1 VRFTQRFPWSFFDGK
16 EKRITQG
23 IRKWKE
29 AGMLLWSRGL
39 GQTEVYMDFRQY
51 RTIQDPDSGNVLV
64 VGKMQS
70 PVTWEFVITMQP
82 EDIAGVMKS
91 FFTLPM
97 IRFVA
102 RNLFQYVVFLLK
114 RKTYKVED
122 EDFVPKIRKSYLHM
136 VKKQRIRAA

>member
-1 VRFTQRFPWSFFDGK
+1 
-16 EKRITQG
+16 
-23 IRKWKE
+23 
-29 AGMLLWSRGL
+29 MLLWSRGL